1 VRRDRGG
8 VLNRMLSRRCLLA
21 AAATLAAGRARA
33 QDAAVRVA
41 SKADVEGVLLGSL
54 ILRSLR
60 AGGVKVADQLG
71 LGGTR
76 IVRAALVAGE
86 IDLYPEYTGNGAFF
100 FHQENE
106 PIWRDRLGGWA
117 RIRILDRSRNHL
129 VWLPAAPADN
139 GWAIAMRQDMAATE
153 GLRTMTDFARWVN
166 GGAPVRLAASA
177 EFVESPAA
185 LPAFEAAYEFHLDS
199 GLIVALAGGNT
210 AATLRATA
218 EGISGVNA
226 GMAYGTDG
234 VLDALH
240 LVTLIDDRHAQVVF
254 APAPVVRQDV
264 LEAHPTIAPLLA
276 PVFAKLD
283 VGTLRHLNARIAV
296 DGAAPDAV
304 ALDWLRAEGL
314 PA

>member
-1 VRRDRGG
+1 
-8 VLNRMLSRRCLLA
+8 MLSRRRLLTA
-21 AAATLAAGRARA
+21 AAVLTAGPARA
-33 QDAAVRVA
+33 QDTPVRVG
-41 SKADVEGVLLGSL
+41 SKADVEGAVLGAL

-60 AGGVKVADQLG
+60 AGGVPVANHLG

-86 IDLYPEYTGNGAFF
+86 IDLYPEYTGNGALF

-117 RIRILDRSRNHL
+117 RIRILDRSRNRL
-129 VWLPAAPADN
+129 IWLPAAPADN
-139 GWAIAMRQDMAATE
+139 GWAIAMRQDMAASE
-153 GLRTMTDFARWVN
+153 GLHTMTDFARWVN
-166 GGAPVRLAASA
+166 GGAPVMLAASA
-177 EFVESPAA
+177 EFIESPAA
-185 LPAFEAAYEFHLDS
+185 LPAFEAVYEFHLPS

-218 EGISGVNA
+218 EAFSGVNA

-234 VLDALH
+234 TIEALH
-240 LVTLIDDRHAQVVF
+240 LVTMADDRHAQVVF

-283 VGTLRHLNARIAV
+283 VATLRQLNARIAV
-296 DGAAPDAV
+296 DGAPFDAV
-304 ALDWLRAEGL
+304 ARDWLLAHGL

>member
-1 VRRDRGG
+1 
-8 VLNRMLSRRCLLA
+8 MLSRRSLLA

-33 QDAAVRVA
+33 QDAPVRVA
-41 SKADVEGVLLGSL
+41 SKADTEGALLGSL

-60 AGGVKVADQLG
+60 AGGVPVADHLG

-106 PIWRDRLGGWA
+106 PIWRDRIGGFA

-129 VWLPAAPADN
+129 IWLPAAPADN

-185 LPAFEAAYEFHLDS
+185 LPAFEAAYEFHLVS
-199 GLIVALAGGNT
+199 GLIVTLAGGNT

-234 VLDALH
+234 AIDALQ
-240 LVTLIDDRHAQVVF
+240 LVTLADDRHAQVVF

-264 LEAHPTIAPLLA
+264 LDAHPTIAPLLA
-276 PVFAKLD
+276 PVFARLD
-283 VGTLRHLNARIAV
+283 VATLRHLNAQIAV
-296 DGAAPDAV
+296 DGAAADAV
-304 ALDWLRAEGL
+304 AHDWLRAEGL

>member
-1 VRRDRGG
+1 MPRSPPRAERV
-8 VLNRMLSRRCLLA
+8 VSRRRLLA
-21 AAATLAAGRARA
+21 ATACLAATPARA
-33 QDAAVRVA
+33 DAPVRVA
-41 SKADVEGVLLGSL
+41 SKSDTEGALLGAL

-60 AGGVKVADQLG
+60 AGGIVCADHLG

-86 IDLYPEYTGNGAFF
+86 IDLYPEYTGNGAIF

-139 GWAIAMRQDMAATE
+139 GWAIAIRQAMSTDKS
-153 GLRTMTDFARWVN
+153 LRSMSDFARWV
-166 GGAPVRLAASA
+166 GGGGGVILAASA

-185 LPAFEAAYEFHLDS
+185 LPAFEAAYDFHLAS
-199 GLIVALAGGNT
+199 GQVIALAGGNT

-218 EGISGVNA
+218 EAISGVNA

-234 VLDALH
+234 ALDALH
-240 LVTLIDDRHAQVVF
+240 LVTLADDRHAQVVF
-254 APAPVVRQDV
+254 APAPVVRADV
-264 LEAHPTIAPLLA
+264 LDAHPAIAPLLA
-276 PVFAKLD
+276 PVFSRLD
-283 VGTLRHLNARIAV
+283 VATLRHLNAQIAV
-296 DGAAPDAV
+296 DGTAADAV
-304 ALDWLRAEGL
+304 ARAWLQHENL
-314 PA
+314 PG